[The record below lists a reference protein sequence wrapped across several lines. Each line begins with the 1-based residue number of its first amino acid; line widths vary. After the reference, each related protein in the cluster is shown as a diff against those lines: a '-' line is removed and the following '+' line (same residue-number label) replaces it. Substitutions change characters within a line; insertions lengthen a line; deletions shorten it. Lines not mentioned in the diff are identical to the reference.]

1 MPRILKRKST
11 AGSRLGSADP
21 ISEELADG
29 KEIIINPEEISDTP
43 EEPDPYAANPVPG
56 ENTGSAND
64 SLLNA
69 EEDSENLDLSSVS
82 DEELL
87 EEVRRRGLVVQNH
100 DEKDAGNDPV
110 FTLSLYNLEGKK
122 KTFWCESELSARRMF
137 ADYAAKVPAI
147 YSRVALGYEAGVNS
161 RIVSEFPSESNKEI
175 VGEPKGQEK
184 PKVMLVRKKKSS

>member
-11 AGSRLGSADP
+11 AGSRIGSADA
-21 ISEELADG
+21 ISEELTDG
-29 KEIIINPEEISDTP
+29 QEIIISPEEISDTP
-43 EEPDPYAANPVPG
+43 EEPDPYDASPVPD
-56 ENTGSAND
+56 EDAGSLND
-64 SLLNA
+64 SLPNT
-69 EEDSENLDLSSVS
+69 EEDSERLDLSSVS

-87 EEVRRRGLVVQNH
+87 EEIRKRGLVIQNH
-100 DEKDAGNDPV
+100 DEKDAGDDPV

-161 RIVSEFPSESNKEI
+161 RIVSEFPSETNKEI